1 MSKKEFVNEINW
13 KKSLISNIT
22 YGRRH
27 SKPFTNMSCFVGQP
41 VVQLLLASHLLTRVS
56 NRNSVLELHAV
67 PRYCA
72 QFLDVF
78 RARNYA
84 QVESTCAGNPTIN
97 QIWFCVMLQSLI
109 FQDVSS
115 QSLQYQLG
123 VITQVLCNYKL
134 SNYF

>member
-1 MSKKEFVNEINW
+1 
-13 KKSLISNIT
+13 
-22 YGRRH
+22 
-27 SKPFTNMSCFVGQP
+27 MSCFVGHP

-84 QVESTCAGNPTIN
+84 QVKSTCAGNPTIN

-123 VITQVLCNYKL
+123 VITQALCYYKL
-134 SNYF
+134 SNYFQYFTT